1 MSLKKPDIK
10 NDPNYGKN
18 KPTTEKP
25 NFKNDIYAKNR
36 PKMKRTMTRRYDP
49 NEPVPDVFED
59 DDNNNNLPP
68 KRQTLLGS
76 TAPTDVDDL
85 KPPKLKRHDG
95 LDRRND
101 LEGRLQKLEKSK
113 LDLEKRV
120 AGLEKIVE
128 KLDGMARQAS
138 NGKQI
143 KLYL

>member
-1 MSLKKPDIK
+1 M
-10 NDPNYGKN
+10 Y
-18 KPTTEKP
+18 
-25 NFKNDIYAKNR
+25 
-36 PKMKRTMTRRYDP
+36 KRQ
-49 NEPVPDVFED
+49 
-59 DDNNNNLPP
+59 NNNLPANP
-68 KRQTLLGS
+68 QTLLGS
-76 TAPTDVDDL
+76 TAPTHVDGL

-95 LDRRND
+95 LDRRID

-120 AGLEKIVE
+120 ARLEKIVE